1 MKGTAVNRLRVFAV
15 VAVLGTAIAGCG
27 GSEPIQVADAWARTS
42 PSMTSA
48 GAAYLDIVSDEGDRL
63 TGASVDSSVAAAA
76 EIHETTAMESDEGDS
91 GSGDMSG
98 AMTMREVEAIDLP
111 AGQTVSLEPGG
122 FHIML
127 LDLID
132 PLTPGETIQIT
143 LEFET
148 ADDVVVDVEVRDS
161 AP

>member
-1 MKGTAVNRLRVFAV
+1 MGENKSLDDIRGR
-15 VAVLGTAIAGCG
+15 
-27 GSEPIQVADAWARTS
+27 P
-42 PSMTSA
+42 
-48 GAAYLDIVSDEGDRL
+48 YLDIVSDEGDRL